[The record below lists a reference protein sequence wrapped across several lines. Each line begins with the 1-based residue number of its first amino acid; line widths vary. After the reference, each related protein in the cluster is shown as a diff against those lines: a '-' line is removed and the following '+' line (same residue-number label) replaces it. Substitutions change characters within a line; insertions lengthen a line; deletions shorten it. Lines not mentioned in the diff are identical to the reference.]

1 MKDDI
6 KKEIEFID
14 NQISYWQFVAKCEK
28 SKLDLALSTIN
39 ALVEKKKPL
48 VEKCL
53 KLDIVLTI
61 SNEK

>member
-14 NQISYWQFVAKCEK
+14 NQINYWQFVAKCEK
-28 SKLDLALSTIN
+28 SKLDLAFATIN
-39 ALVEKKKPL
+39 TLVEKKKPL